1 MKSPTALIFDMDGVL
16 VDSEPLHKRAKE
28 EAFRQFGIVLPES
41 VYDSYKGRP
50 DATMLPEVLGA
61 RGFSPETVAE
71 ISRVKHQI
79 FESIK
84 HELRAVD
91 GAADFVRWAAAR
103 YQIALATSATARNR
117 ELVLAVLNAGDVFE
131 TIVDGSRHTRP
142 KPDPE
147 VFQVAMRELGVG
159 PGDCWVIEDSVNGLL
174 AANAAGCYAVA
185 ITTTFDRETLVVA
198 GADAV
203 VDSFEELRDMLERR
217 EGRTESSKLLQR

>member
-1 MKSPTALIFDMDGVL
+1 MKSPSALIFDMDGVL
-16 VDSEPLHKRAKE
+16 VDSEPVHKRAKE
-28 EAFRQFGIVLPES
+28 EAFRQFGIVLPEA

-71 ISRVKHQI
+71 ISRLKHQI

-84 HELRAVD
+84 HELRPVD
-91 GAADFVRWAAAR
+91 GAADFIRWAAAR
-103 YQIALATSATARNR
+103 HRIALATSATTRNR

-174 AANAAGCYAVA
+174 AAKAAGCYAVA
-185 ITTTFDRETLVVA
+185 ITTTFDRATVSAA
-198 GADAV
+198 GADAA
-203 VDSFEELRDMLERR
+203 VDSFGELRGMLER
-217 EGRTESSKLLQR
+217 L

>member
-50 DATMLPEVLGA
+50 DATMLPEVLSA
-61 RGFSPETVAE
+61 RGCSAETVAE
-71 ISRVKHQI
+71 VARLKHRI

-103 YQIALATSATARNR
+103 YRIALATSATTRNR
-117 ELVLAVLNAGDVFE
+117 EVVLATLNAGDVFR
-131 TIVDGSRHTRP
+131 TIVDSSRHTRP

-147 VFQVAMRELGVG
+147 VFHVAMRDLGVG
-159 PGDCWVIEDSVNGLL
+159 PGDCWVIEDSVNGLR
-174 AANAAGCYAVA
+174 AAKAAGCYAVA
-185 ITTTFDRETLVVA
+185 ITTTFDRETVLAA
-198 GADAV
+198 GADVV
-203 VDSFEELRDMLERR
+203 VDSFAELRGMLEQ
-217 EGRTESSKLLQR
+217 L